1 MKAYKLYL
9 FAVIVSFLNSCGD
22 KDVCEDYRF
31 ENATDHRVYIRSCCG
46 EATDSKTSLSIGP
59 KSSATLTSCG
69 LGYAQFVYNGVSR
82 CAVDKVI
89 IIFDDTLVFNT
100 QEFWEF
106 DLLNPLN
113 YQRRNKEYIYE
124 INQLH
129 YQKALEVNGYLK

>member
-46 EATDSKTSLSIGP
+46 EATDSNTSLSIGP
-59 KSSATLTSCG
+59 KSSATLTSCA
-69 LGYAQFVYNGVSR
+69 LGYSDFLYNRLSGCV
-82 CAVDKVI
+82 VDRVL
-89 IIFDDTLVFNT
+89 IIFDDTLELNT
-100 QEFWEF
+100 RDFGEF
-106 DLLNPLN
+106 DLLNWDN
-113 YQRRNKEYIYE
+113 YQRKNKEYIYE

-129 YQKALEVNGYLK
+129 YQKALEVNGYLR